1 MNVVSCKNA
10 KVYGELVVEI
20 GKGVRNNGI
29 GFRVEFEE
37 KNSKVQSS
45 EIRMVVCANK
55 MACP

>member
-1 MNVVSCKNA
+1 MNVVNCKNA
-10 KVYGELVVEI
+10 KVHGELVVEI
-20 GKGVRNNGI
+20 GKGVGNNGI

-45 EIRMVVCANK
+45 EIKVVVRANK

>member
-1 MNVVSCKNA
+1 VVNCKNV
-10 KVYGELVVEI
+10 KVHGELVVEI
-20 GKGVRNNGI
+20 GKGVGNNGI

-45 EIRMVVCANK
+45 EIKMVVRVNK